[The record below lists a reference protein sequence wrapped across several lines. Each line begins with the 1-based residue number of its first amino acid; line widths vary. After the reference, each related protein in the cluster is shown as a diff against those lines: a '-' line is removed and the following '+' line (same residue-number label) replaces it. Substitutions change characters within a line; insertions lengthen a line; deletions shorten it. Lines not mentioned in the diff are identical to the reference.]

1 MALTTRSAIASSVV
15 GRYLTLALQFI
26 LTMLLARLLTPED
39 IGIYSAGFSIVALAH
54 LFRDFGLNQ
63 YIIQEKNLD
72 STKVSTTFT
81 ISIIIAWTLGLTIY
95 SIAGV
100 ASDFFNEK
108 GVENLLHLLSFNFL
122 IIPFGSITLALLRKN
137 LLFHIT
143 AFIGFLATLIGII
156 TTLWTAYDGAR
167 YMSLAYGAIAET
179 SSIVILSS
187 FYRSKD
193 FKLRLTLAGAREI
206 FKFGSIV
213 GAGNIITQFT
223 TSAIQAL
230 VARILGL
237 SSLGFFSRAT
247 GTSALFDNMLVSSI
261 KPTILPLFSSHNHDL
276 EKLTKS
282 YLKAAS
288 IAFIFAWPFF
298 TFLFLY
304 TYEIVNFLYGSQWDT
319 AVPLIKILCIG
330 GMIRPPMLFADHLFI
345 AYGHPNTILKILAIT
360 NFVKLALV
368 ACACFIS
375 LEAIC
380 YAFLI
385 ASLTRLLLVL
395 KDLNLVFQMHNE
407 QFLKLGLQALPT
419 LILTIAP
426 ALLADLMIGIAIEN
440 NYIRL
445 PILMACSFI
454 GWITGLA
461 LSKHVFY
468 DELILLIKRKPDPQK
483 HPIIEKTD

>member
-1 MALTTRSAIASSVV
+1 M
-15 GRYLTLALQFI
+15 
-26 LTMLLARLLTPED
+26 
-39 IGIYSAGFSIVALAH
+39 
-54 LFRDFGLNQ
+54 
-63 YIIQEKNLD
+63 
-72 STKVSTTFT
+72 ST
-81 ISIIIAWTLGLTIY
+81 
-95 SIAGV
+95 
-100 ASDFFNEK
+100 
-108 GVENLLHLLSFNFL
+108 
-122 IIPFGSITLALLRKN
+122 
-137 LLFHIT
+137 
-143 AFIGFLATLIGII
+143 
-156 TTLWTAYDGAR
+156 
-167 YMSLAYGAIAET
+167 
-179 SSIVILSS
+179 
-187 FYRSKD
+187 
-193 FKLRLTLAGAREI
+193 
-206 FKFGSIV
+206 
-213 GAGNIITQFT
+213 
-223 TSAIQAL
+223 
-230 VARILGL
+230 
-237 SSLGFFSRAT
+237 
-247 GTSALFDNMLVSSI
+247 
-261 KPTILPLFSSHNHDL
+261 PTIFTQNVC
-276 EKLTKS
+276 
-282 YLKAAS
+282 A
-288 IAFIFAWPFF
+288 FF

>member
-1 MALTTRSAIASSVV
+1 MALTTRSAIASSVA

-26 LTMLLARLLTPED
+26 STMLLARLLTPED

-72 STKVSTTFT
+72 STKISATLT
-81 ISIIIAWTLGLTIY
+81 ISIIIAWTLGLTVY
-95 SIAGV
+95 CIAGL
-100 ASDFFNEK
+100 AADFFNEE
-108 GVENLLHLLSFNFL
+108 GVEGLLHLLAFNFL
-122 IIPFGSITLALLRKN
+122 IIPFGSITVALLRKK

-156 TTLWTAYDGAR
+156 ITLWTAYDGAR

-179 SSIVILSS
+179 SSVVILSS

-193 FKLRLTLAGAREI
+193 FKLTLTLTGSREI

-223 TSAIQAL
+223 SSAIQAL
-230 VARILGL
+230 IARLLGL

-247 GTSALFDNMLVSSI
+247 GTSALFDNMLVSSV
-261 KPTILPLFSSHNHDL
+261 KPTVLPLLSNHNKDL
-276 EKLTKS
+276 EKLTES
-282 YLKAAS
+282 YLKVVS
-288 IAFIFAWPFF
+288 ITFIFTWPFF

-304 TYEIVNFLYGSQWDT
+304 THEIINFLYGSQWDR
-319 AVPLIKILCIG
+319 AVPLVKILCIG
-330 GMIRPPMLFADHLFI
+330 GMIRPPMLFADNMFI
-345 AYGHPNTILKILAIT
+345 AYGRPNTILKILAIT
-360 NFVKLALV
+360 NFIKLALV
-368 ACACFIS
+368 ACACFVD

-380 YAFLI
+380 YALLVASLVRLFLI
-385 ASLTRLLLVL
+385 L
-395 KDLNLVFQMHNE
+395 KDLNVVFHIHTSS
-407 QFLKLGLQALPT
+407 FVKLGIHAFPALV
-419 LILTIAP
+419 LTITP
-426 ALLADLMIGIAIEN
+426 AILADLMIGNNIESN
-440 NYIRL
+440 FIRL

-454 GWITGLA
+454 GWLAGLA

-468 DELILLIKRKPDPQK
+468 DELALLLKRKK
-483 HPIIEKTD
+483 

>member
-1 MALTTRSAIASSVV
+1 MALTTRSAIASSVA

-63 YIIQEKNLD
+63 YLIQENDLN
-72 STKVSTTFT
+72 STKISTTFT
-81 ISIIIAWTLGLTIY
+81 ISIIIAWTLALIIY
-95 SIAGV
+95 ATAGI

-108 GVENLLHLLSFNFL
+108 GVESLLHLLSLNFL
-122 IIPFGSITLALLRKN
+122 IIPFGSITLTLLRKN

-156 TTLWTAYDGAR
+156 ITLWTAYDGAR

-179 SSIVILSS
+179 TSLVILAS

-193 FKLRLTLAGAREI
+193 FKLTLTLVGAREI

-213 GAGNIITQFT
+213 GGGNIISQFT
-223 TSAIQAL
+223 TSATQAL
-230 VARILGL
+230 IARLLGL

-247 GTSALFDNMLVSSI
+247 GTSALFDNILVSSI
-261 KPTILPLFSSHNHDL
+261 KPTILPLFSSHKKDL
-276 EKLTKS
+276 RKLTDS

-288 IAFIFAWPFF
+288 IAFIFTWPFF

-304 TYEIVNFLYGSQWDT
+304 THEIVNFLYGSQWDT
-319 AVPLIKILCIG
+319 AVPLIKILCIS
-330 GMIRPPMLFADHLFI
+330 GMIRPPMLFADNLFI
-345 AYGHPNTILKILAIT
+345 AYGRPNTVLKILTIT

-368 ACACFIS
+368 ACACFID

-380 YAFLI
+380 YAFVI
-385 ASLTRLLLVL
+385 ASLIRLLLIL
-395 KDLNLVFQMHNE
+395 KNLDLIFHIQTLSFI
-407 QFLKLGLQALPT
+407 KLGIHALPT
-419 LILTIAP
+419 LILTITP
-426 ALLADLMIGIAIEN
+426 AILADLIIGTTIEN
-440 NYIRL
+440 NFIRL
-445 PILMACSFI
+445 PILMACSFT
-454 GWITGLA
+454 GWLAGLA

-468 DELILLIKRKPDPQK
+468 DELTLIFKRTK
-483 HPIIEKTD
+483 